1 MNKMEKISFIE
12 SIKVVPDLEKE
23 QLLRIQN
30 EIEKQGMSKEIIKE
44 LTQNLTDSQKERL
57 KKLYCNQIAGI
68 EKNIEMYKQKII
80 RIKSRLRKSKI

>member
-1 MNKMEKISFIE
+1 MEKISFIE